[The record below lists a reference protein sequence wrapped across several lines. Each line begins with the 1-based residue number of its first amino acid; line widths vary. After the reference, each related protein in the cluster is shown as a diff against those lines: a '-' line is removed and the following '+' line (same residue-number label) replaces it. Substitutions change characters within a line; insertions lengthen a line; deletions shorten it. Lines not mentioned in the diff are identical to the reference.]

1 MVSTAPINRPLT
13 VDDIADL
20 PDGMRYE
27 LIWGELYVSL
37 APGLRIKSHQETFP
51 GYSRS
56 YLVGGGL
63 GFLLTAPLVFNS
75 MKTTWSSP
83 TCLWW
88 RRRTRWQCRG

>member
-20 PDGMRYE
+20 PDDGMRYE

-37 APGLRIKSHQETFP
+37 APGLPHQIASGNLSRILSI
-51 GYSRS
+51 

-63 GFLLTAPLVFNS
+63 GFLLTAPLDVQFDENNVVQPDLLVVA
-75 MKTTWSSP
+75 TEN
-83 TCLWW
+83 
-88 RRRTRWQCRG
+88 